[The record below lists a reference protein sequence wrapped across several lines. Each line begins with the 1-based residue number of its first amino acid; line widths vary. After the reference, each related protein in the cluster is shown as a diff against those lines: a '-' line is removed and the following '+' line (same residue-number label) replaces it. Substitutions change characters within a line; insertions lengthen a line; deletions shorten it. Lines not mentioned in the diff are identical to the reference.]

1 MGKRRAGLIMPVMR
15 MLVTGGAG
23 FIGSNLAKHLA
34 TEGHDVVA
42 VDDFSSAHWN
52 NLVGF
57 TGDVLTLDT
66 AEDLSPLVKAGPFD
80 VIFHQASI
88 TDTTVVDQRKMMHN
102 NVDAFRQLLD
112 LSIGWGS
119 RMVWASSCSIYGQGP
134 VPMKESQPPQPLNVY
149 AYSKLAMERLAD
161 RYRSRLKHPIVGL
174 RYSNVY
180 GPGEAHK
187 GKFASMIHQL
197 AKQMRAGKRPRIFY
211 HGQQKRDFVYIGD
224 VVQINVKAM
233 TAKAGGVFNAGAG
246 DSWSFNDVVAQLN
259 RVLKTSLEPDYFE
272 NPYSFTQDWT
282 QTDLTE
288 SRAKLGYEPEYDLKK
303 GVDAYFASGA
313 LGV

>member
-1 MGKRRAGLIMPVMR
+1 MR

-23 FIGSNLAKHLA
+23 FIGSNLAKQLVKD
-34 TEGHDVVA
+34 GHDVIA

-57 TGDVLTLDT
+57 TGDVVTLDT
-66 AEDLSPLVKAGPFD
+66 AADLSPLSKMGPFCT
-80 VIFHQASI
+80 IFHQASI
-88 TDTTVVDQRKMMHN
+88 TDTTVMDQRKMMHN
-102 NVDAFRQLLD
+102 NVDAFRQLLE
-112 LSIGWGS
+112 LAIAWNA
-119 RMVWASSCSIYGQGP
+119 RVVWASSCSIYGQGP

-161 RYRSRLKHPIVGL
+161 RYRDKLKQPIVGL

-180 GPGEAHK
+180 GPGEDHK

-211 HGQQKRDFVYIGD
+211 HGQQKRDFVYIAD
-224 VVQINVKAM
+224 VVQANLKAAE
-233 TAKAGGVFNAGAG
+233 AKVGGVFNAGAG
-246 DSWSFNDVVAQLN
+246 NAWSFNEVIENLN
-259 RVLKTSLEPDYFE
+259 RVLKTDLQPDYFE

-288 SRAKLGYEPEYDLKK
+288 ARAKIGYEPRYDLAK
-303 GVDAYFASGA
+303 GIDAYYASGT